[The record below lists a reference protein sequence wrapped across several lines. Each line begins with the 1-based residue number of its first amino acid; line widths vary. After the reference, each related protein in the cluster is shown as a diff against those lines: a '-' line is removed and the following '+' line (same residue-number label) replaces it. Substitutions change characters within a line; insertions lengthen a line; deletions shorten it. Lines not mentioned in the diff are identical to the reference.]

1 MKPYPHPSPSELTM
15 NDVTTR
21 QSSDVDVTK
30 FHPADE
36 MDDNGD
42 EITKVLDK
50 TSINLET
57 GIFNVRI

>member
-1 MKPYPHPSPSELTM
+1 MY
-15 NDVTTR
+15 DVTTR
-21 QSSDVDVTK
+21 HTSHVNATK